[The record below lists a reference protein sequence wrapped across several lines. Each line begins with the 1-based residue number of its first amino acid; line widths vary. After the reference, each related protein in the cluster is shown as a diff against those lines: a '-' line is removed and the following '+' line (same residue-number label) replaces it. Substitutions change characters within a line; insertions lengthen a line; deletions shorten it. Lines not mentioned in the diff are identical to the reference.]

1 MKCQQK
7 TVRNISWLFNAQA
20 VIQRFL
26 LEFSFFLT
34 LHEASVKTVRILS
47 RLFNAQNVIQH
58 FLLELIFFLI
68 FHEASAKPV
77 RNLSWLFNAQAVI
90 HFLLEFIF
98 FYFYEASAKKC
109 KKYFVAFQYPGCDT
123 TFPSKVLFGLDFS

>member
-1 MKCQQK
+1 MVTGESAQK
-7 TVRNISWLFNAQA
+7 SGRPI
-20 VIQRFL
+20 IQRFL

-90 HFLLEFIF
+90 HFLLEFF
-98 FYFYEASAKKC
+98 FTFMRLQQKKC